1 MNQNSVECVFKE
13 MFAAIDACLEN
24 KIKLPALLLAYTLID
39 IAGWLNSNEASVK
52 ARFTDWVEKY
62 ILPNS
67 TLPCNSLELY
77 GARCGLLHSYSA
89 TSELSSAG
97 KVRKIFYVWQPSR
110 VEDHSKLIS
119 LYEELMTRLGKTPE
133 QIIAIQ
139 VEDIFAALKTGVEK
153 FLSEIASDP
162 QRAVQIYDKAGNIML
177 DYPDADMQE
186 LIAKAKNVLGK
197 A

>member
-1 MNQNSVECVFKE
+1 MPALRTKSN
-13 MFAAIDACLEN
+13 
-24 KIKLPALLLAYTLID
+24 LPALLLAYTLID
-39 IAGWLNSNEASVK
+39 IAGWLNGNEASVR

-97 KVRKIFYVWQPSR
+97 KVRRIFYVWQPSR
-110 VEDHSKLIS
+110 VEDQIKLIS

-153 FLSEIASDP
+153 FLSESASDP
-162 QRAVQIYDKAGNIML
+162 RRAVQIYDKAGNIML
-177 DYPDADMQE
+177 EYPDADMQE
-186 LIAKAKNVLGK
+186 LIAKAENVLGK